1 MSLPLKRMMA
11 MSAETLK
18 SNQKNQKLKN
28 SQIKWITSENSRKN
42 SPISEKNL
50 QTLWKDWKNKP
61 IASL

>member
-28 SQIKWITSENSRKN
+28 SQIKWIKSENSRKN
-42 SPISEKNL
+42 SPISENNL

-61 IASL
+61 ITSL